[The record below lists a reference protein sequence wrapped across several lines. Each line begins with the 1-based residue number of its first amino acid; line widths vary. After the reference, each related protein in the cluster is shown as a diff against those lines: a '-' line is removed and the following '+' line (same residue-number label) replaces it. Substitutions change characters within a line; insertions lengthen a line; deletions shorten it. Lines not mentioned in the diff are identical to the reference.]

1 MIVDFIEFLI
11 FIRVVFAKIRN
22 CKTTSFCKNS
32 VLQKRSFL
40 QKELSQKKA
49 YALSPIGS
57 KSSVPLFQRS
67 SMPRVMS

>member
-11 FIRVVFAKIRN
+11 FIRVVFAKN
-22 CKTTSFCKNS
+22 TK
-32 VLQKRSFL
+32 LQNHLFL
-40 QKELSQKKA
+40 QKQRFAETLLFAKGALSKKA